1 MKIFPNRQRVRVRG
15 IQVHGAASDLATAG
29 QRTALNLAGVQ
40 VEDLARGMTLTAPGL
55 LEPTQRIEVQLSLL
69 SDAKPLKNRARVHLH
84 AFASETI
91 AEIGCYGRARRS
103 NRAHPRW
110 RNCALK
116 ILCFFYRVT
125 GRYCD
130 STRRW

>member
-1 MKIFPNRQRVRVRG
+1 M
-15 IQVHGAASDLATAG
+15 HGAASDLAIAG

-55 LEPTQRIEVQLSLL
+55 FEPTQRIEVQLSLL

-91 AEIGCYGRARRS
+91 AEIKLHEGAEIKPGTS
-103 NRAHPRW
+103 
-110 RNCALK
+110 ALAQ
-116 ILCFFYRVT
+116 LRTEDPLLLLPAT
-125 GRYCD
+125 GRYCG
-130 STRRW
+130 SIRRW